1 MFKKA
6 LAMLLAGS
14 MVMSSAMVVMAGDSE
29 EAKAEVESAA
39 TAESAAATEST
50 GAEEAENDSA
60 DFRALAESILTKI
73 GEAVADVD
81 LEEKEESLGKEFSE
95 DGTVFSLFENIL
107 KDIDERR
114 SAEGKEDEDFL
125 KEALDALS
133 SLEETDE
140 KELDGILE
148 TVLLGLISD
157 EVDEDLEEESMP
169 EDLDVA
175 NAAASFVFEAV
186 KENELIAEAVEAT
199 GSELF
204 DMLSKSSE
212 KLEEAADD
220 DGMLVNVEEIAEEPF
235 EKFEEELAKVTDYI
249 NEQDG
254 PKQAAL
260 DLLNL
265 VHDIVDEI
273 HLSVHGHTHEALE

>member
-6 LAMLLAGS
+6 LAILLAGS
-14 MVMSSAMVVMAGDSE
+14 MVMSSAVVVMAGDSE
-29 EAKAEVESAA
+29 EAKSEVESVA

-50 GAEEAENDSA
+50 SAEEAENDSA
-60 DFRALAESILTKI
+60 DFRALAETILTKI
-73 GEAVADVD
+73 GEAVEAVD
-81 LEEKEESLGKEFSE
+81 LEEKEEALGKEFSE
-95 DGTVFSLFENIL
+95 DGTVFSIFENIL
-107 KDIDERR
+107 SDIDERM
-114 SAEGKEDEDFL
+114 SAEGKEDEGFL
-125 KEALDALS
+125 KEALDALGS
-133 SLEETDE
+133 IEEIDE

-148 TVLLGLISD
+148 SVLLELISD
-157 EVDEDLEEESMP
+157 EVEEDLEEESLP
-169 EDLDVA
+169 EDIDIA
-175 NAAASFVFEAV
+175 NAAASFVFEAA

-204 DMLSKSSE
+204 DMLSTSSE

-220 DGMLVNVEEIAEEPF
+220 GVEMVNVEEIAEEPF

-260 DLLNL
+260 DIVNL
-265 VHDIVDEI
+265 VHDVVDEI
-273 HLSVHGHTHEALE
+273 HFAVHGHTHEALE

>member
-29 EAKAEVESAA
+29 EAKSEAESAA

-50 GAEEAENDSA
+50 GAEEAENDST

-73 GEAVADVD
+73 EKAAADVD
-81 LEEKEESLGKEFSE
+81 LEKKEETLGKEFSE
-95 DGTVFSLFENIL
+95 DGTVFSLFEKVL
-107 KDIDERR
+107 TDIDERM
-114 SAEGKEDEDFL
+114 SAEGKEDDSL
-125 KEALDALS
+125 KEALEALGS
-133 SLEETDE
+133 IEEADE

-148 TVLLGLISD
+148 MVLLGLISD
-157 EVDEDLEEESMP
+157 EVE
-169 EDLDVA
+169 EDLDEESLPEDIEIA
-175 NAAASFVFEAV
+175 NVAASFVFEAA

-199 GSELF
+199 DSELF
-204 DMLSKSSE
+204 DMLSNTSE
-212 KLEEAADD
+212 KLDEAADD
-220 DGMLVNVEEIAEEPF
+220 DAAIVNVEEIAEEPF

-265 VHDIVDEI
+265 VHDVVDEI
-273 HLSVHGHTHEALE
+273 HFAVHGHTHEALE